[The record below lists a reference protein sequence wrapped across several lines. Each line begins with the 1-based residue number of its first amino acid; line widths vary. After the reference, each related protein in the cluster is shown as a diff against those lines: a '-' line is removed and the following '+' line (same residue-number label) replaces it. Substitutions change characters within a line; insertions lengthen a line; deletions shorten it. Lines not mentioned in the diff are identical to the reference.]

1 MAYRP
6 SKRRHTH
13 SESDDLNLTPMID
26 IFIIIIFFLLL
37 TAVFAK
43 TAIIDMYLPQEG
55 GASAQSNAVP
65 EVLSIKVTEKGFELG
80 GIGGGSVIPRTEGN
94 LDFKELTKQ
103 LSGVKDKHP
112 QKEDIVLLFDP
123 GIQYDTVVKV
133 MDACRETSENQTGET
148 GKRTLFPL
156 VSLAE
161 NR

>member
-55 GASAQSNAVP
+55 GASGQSNNVP

-80 GIGGGSVIPRTEGN
+80 GIGGGSIIPRTEGN

-103 LSGVKDKHP
+103 LSVIKDKHP
-112 QKEDIVLLFDP
+112 QKEDVVLLFDS
-123 GIQYDTVVKV
+123 GIQYDTVVRV
-133 MDACRETSENQTGET
+133 MDACRETSDTLESA
-148 GKRTLFPL
+148 KRMLFPL